1 MSDEPELQ
9 WRIAGQTAHPDG
21 SAASLELGRE
31 LPEQELEEL
40 NNAIRLL
47 VRLAQTEAYTRAAQ
61 LMQTYGKEFAELI
74 GRDRP
79 PPAALLTP
87 LARSAAAV
95 ILALRRIPE
104 SMISIAGEC
113 TRDEQQLEELRGHIA
128 ELEHAEPW
136 RLAIALDQYV
146 IDPRRNLAFEEE
158 RLILRP
164 EPLAAL
170 AAAVD
175 ADAVPK
181 AVGELLGGGMLVAAK
196 MTSRQLL
203 ACSQAIREASLLV
216 RQVGAEVLLGY
227 PVLVGF
233 PPGEEPTSSL
243 SLTHKPLPLPEIEAL
258 QQALVRARFLLNDTA
273 AAAGEHPDEPPVR
286 AVEVEEVAEQAQ
298 QAPEEGIPVPGH
310 WGPGK
315 HLGPPPPASE
325 PQPLDF
331 DTLVEHLGR
340 LPAETERAWS
350 RALDA
355 DLLSE
360 SQKELRAEW
369 GSLLVML
376 YREANDSTE
385 RLRARGVDPVL
396 FVHPEDPA
404 VLHTL
409 NPDGPELDLW
419 RALSV
424 AQMRALLG
432 VTTCLEALTAP
443 RAPFGLGRHDEL
455 TWWEAGAF
463 ALIRLRACELAR
475 VTRQLNDAER
485 ALGTPVAQEHTGA
498 LQLTGPW
505 RERLTLADEAVLR
518 GDPEASVLHLRL
530 ALRERAAQLA
540 QIPLADVPPDIEQRL
555 ASDPELEDM
564 VSGLHLLA
572 RVGDGLNESRPLSL
586 GFALPVGELMLAPV
600 SRLCLSLSA
609 VLVRATRDSQDMP
622 TSTNSDGKD
631 QVG

>member
-1 MSDEPELQ
+1 MAHAPQLQ
-9 WRIAGQTAHPDG
+9 WRIAGQTADPGG
-21 SAASLELGRE
+21 SAGSLEVGRE

-47 VRLAQTEAYTRAAQ
+47 VRLAQNEAYARAVQ
-61 LMQTYGKEFAELI
+61 LLQTYGKEFAELI
-74 GRDRP
+74 GRDRL

-95 ILALRRIPE
+95 ILALRRIPQ
-104 SMISIAGEC
+104 SMISIAEEC
-113 TRDEQQLEELRGHIA
+113 VDEQQFGALRGHIE

-136 RLAIALDQYV
+136 QLVLALDQYV
-146 IDPRRNLAFEEE
+146 SDPRQNLAFEEE

-164 EPLAAL
+164 ESFAAL
-170 AAAVD
+170 AAVAG
-175 ADAVPK
+175 AGAEATPK
-181 AVGELLGGGMLVAAK
+181 AVGELLGGGMRVATK
-196 MTSRQLL
+196 MTSRLLL
-203 ACSQAIREASLLV
+203 ACSQAIREASLRV
-216 RQVGAEVLLGY
+216 RHVGAEVLLGY
-227 PVLVGF
+227 PVLLGF
-233 PPGEEPTSSL
+233 PPGEEPTGSL
-243 SLTHKPLPLPEIEAL
+243 NLTHKPLPLQEIEAL
-258 QQALVRARFLLNDTA
+258 QQALVRARLLFDDTLT
-273 AAAGEHPDEPPVR
+273 AGDEQPMR
-286 AVEVEEVAEQAQ
+286 AVDAEEAAEQPQ
-298 QAPEEGIPVPGH
+298 ESPQEDIPVPGH
-310 WGPGK
+310 WGPGR

-331 DTLVEHLGR
+331 DALIEDLGR

-350 RALDA
+350 TALEA

-369 GSLLVML
+369 GSLLVVL

-385 RLRARGVDPVL
+385 RLRARGIDPVL
-396 FVHPEDPA
+396 FVHPADPA
-404 VLHTL
+404 VLQTL
-409 NPDGPELDLW
+409 NPDGSELDLW

-432 VTTCLEALTAP
+432 VATCLEALTTP

-463 ALIRLRACELAR
+463 ALIRLRAAELAR

-485 ALGTPVAQEHTGA
+485 AIDTPATEEHAGA
-498 LQLTGPW
+498 LQLSGPW
-505 RERLTLADEAVLR
+505 RDRLTLADEAVLR

-540 QIPLADVPPDIEQRL
+540 QIPIADIPHDIEQRL
-555 ASDPELEDM
+555 ASDPELEHM
-564 VSGLHLLA
+564 ASGLRLLA
-572 RVGDGLNESRPLSL
+572 RVGDRLQDSQPLSL
-586 GFALPVGELMLAPV
+586 GFALPVGELMLTPV

-609 VLVRATRDSQDMP
+609 ALVRATRENQNMP
-622 TSTNSDGKD
+622 RSDKSDGED
-631 QVG
+631 QAG

>member
-1 MSDEPELQ
+1 MADEPQLQ
-9 WRIAGQTAHPDG
+9 WRIAGQTANPDG
-21 SAASLELGRE
+21 SAGSLELGRE
-31 LPEQELEEL
+31 FPEQELEEL

-47 VRLAQTEAYTRAAQ
+47 VRLAQNEAYARAAQ
-61 LMQTYGKEFAELI
+61 LLQTYGKEFAELI
-74 GRDRP
+74 GRDRL

-104 SMISIAGEC
+104 STISIAEEC
-113 TRDEQQLEELRGHIA
+113 VPDEQQLEELRRHIE

-136 RLAIALDQYV
+136 QLAIALDQYV
-146 IDPRRNLAFEEE
+146 SDPRRNLAFEEE
-158 RLILRP
+158 RLILGP
-164 EPLAAL
+164 EPFAAL
-170 AAAVD
+170 ATVAG
-175 ADAVPK
+175 ADAEATPK
-181 AVGELLGGGMLVAAK
+181 AVGELLGGGMRVAAK
-196 MTSRQLL
+196 MTSRLLL
-203 ACSQAIREASLLV
+203 ACSQAIREASLRV
-216 RQVGAEVLLGY
+216 RHVGAEVLLGY
-227 PVLVGF
+227 PVLLGF
-233 PPGEEPTSSL
+233 PPSEEPTGSL
-243 SLTHKPLPLPEIEAL
+243 NLTHKPLPLQEIEAL
-258 QQALVRARFLLNDTA
+258 QQALVRARLLFDDTMA
-273 AAAGEHPDEPPVR
+273 ATDEHPDMQ
-286 AVEVEEVAEQAQ
+286 AVDAEETAEQPQ
-298 QAPEEGIPVPGH
+298 ESPQENIPVPGH

-331 DTLVEHLGR
+331 DTLIEDLGR

-350 RALDA
+350 RALEA

-360 SQKELRAEW
+360 SEKVLRAEW
-369 GSLLVML
+369 GSLLVVL

-385 RLRARGVDPVL
+385 RLRARGIDPVL
-396 FVHPEDPA
+396 FAHPADPA

-409 NPDGPELDLW
+409 NPDGSELDLW

-432 VTTCLEALTAP
+432 VATCLEALTTP

-463 ALIRLRACELAR
+463 SLIRLRATELAR

-485 ALGTPVAQEHTGA
+485 AIDRPANQEHAGA
-498 LQLTGPW
+498 LQLSGPW
-505 RERLTLADEAVLR
+505 RDRLTLADEAVLR

-540 QIPLADVPPDIEQRL
+540 QIPIADVPHDIEQRL
-555 ASDPELEDM
+555 ASDPELEHM
-564 VSGLHLLA
+564 ASGLRLLA
-572 RVGDGLNESRPLSL
+572 RVGDHLYDSQPLSL
-586 GFALPVGELMLAPV
+586 GFALPVGELMLTPV

-609 VLVRATRDSQDMP
+609 ALVRATRENQNMP
-622 TSTNSDGKD
+622 TSGNSDDED
-631 QVG
+631 QPG